1 MAKSRKNG
9 RPKQKLVMGRE
20 GNNITENFN
29 MPSIGIEDIDRAIFT
44 LFDKTL
50 NFNVTYQG
58 ETTKVPV
65 IFATGERFALTR
77 RDSPIRDTNNA
88 LILPMISIMRQDFD
102 FSPGQSGKGTAIAFG
117 EIPEYYVKRRLGKE
131 DRNYQNIINKIGLTN
146 QSNVSSRK
154 NFGLNEISPGNT
166 AKPNTLASRRNG
178 KNLTFMAG
186 MAKSGLQSNLGD
198 NIFEIIDIPYPT
210 FVAVKYNIIF
220 WTQYI
225 QQANQI
231 IESLYSIFKTKHEI
245 QMVTDTG
252 YELVAFFGD
261 TVSANN
267 NFDDFSNDERTIKHS
282 FDVTIPGYILAPN
295 NNDLGSPFRSFFSAP
310 QIEFGYYD
318 ALNPVIVRQDMDQA
332 DSSDFILSDVEMV
345 EDIKGSLRRGQSS
358 EEVQVM
364 VRDPFTN
371 EEVTTYGKV
380 KLRNQRAGE
389 TVIGPAVV
397 KKIDTQ
403 YE

>member
-146 QSNVSSRK
+146 QDNVSSRK

-220 WTQYI
+220 WTQYM

>member
-1 MAKSRKNG
+1 MAKSRKRG

-29 MPSIGIEDIDRAIFT
+29 MPPIGIEDIDRAVFT

-77 RDSPIRDTNNA
+77 RDSPIRDANNA

-117 EIPEYYVKRRLGKE
+117 EIPGYYIKRRLGKE

-146 QSNVSSRK
+146 QDNVSSRK

-166 AKPNTLASRRNG
+166 TKQDTQASRRNG
-178 KNLTFMAG
+178 KNLTFIEG
-186 MAKSGLQSNLGD
+186 MAKSGLQENLGD

-210 FVAVKYNIIF
+210 FVAVKYNITF
-220 WTQYI
+220 WTQYM

-231 IESLYSIFKTKHEI
+231 IESLYSTFKTKHEI
-245 QMVTDTG
+245 QMITDTG

-261 TVSANN
+261 AVSSNS

-282 FDVTIPGYILAPN
+282 FDVTVPGYILAAN

-318 ALNPVIVRQDMDQA
+318 ALNPVIVRQDMNQG
-332 DSSDFILSDVEMV
+332 DSSNFILSDVESV
-345 EDIKGSLRRGQSS
+345 EDIKGKLRRGQSS
-358 EEVQVM
+358 EEVEVM

-371 EEVTTYGKV
+371 EDITTYGKV

-389 TVIGPAVV
+389 TVVGPAVI

>member
-220 WTQYI
+220 WTQYM

-332 DSSDFILSDVEMV
+332 DSSDFILSDVEPV

-364 VRDPFTN
+364 VRDPFAN

-389 TVIGPAVV
+389 TVVGPAVI

>member
-1 MAKSRKNG
+1 
-9 RPKQKLVMGRE
+9 MGRE

-389 TVIGPAVV
+389 TVVGPAVI

>member
-1 MAKSRKNG
+1 MAKLKKTG
-9 RPKQKLVMGRE
+9 RPKQKIVMGRE
-20 GNNITENFN
+20 GNSITENFN
-29 MPSIGIEDIDRAIFT
+29 MPPIGIEDIDRAIFT

-117 EIPEYYVKRRLGKE
+117 EIPGYYVKRRLSKK
-131 DRNYQNIINKIGLTN
+131 DRNYQNIINKSGLTN
-146 QSNVSSRK
+146 QDNVSSRK
-154 NFGLNEISPGNT
+154 NFGLSEISPGNT
-166 AKPNTLASRRNG
+166 TKKDTQASRRNG
-178 KNLTFMAG
+178 KNLTFMQG
-186 MAKSGLQSNLGD
+186 MAKTGLQENLGD

-210 FVAVKYNIIF
+210 FVTVKYNIIF
-220 WTQYI
+220 WTQYM

-231 IESLYSIFKTKHEI
+231 IESLYSTFKTKHEI
-245 QMVTDTG
+245 QVVTDTG

-261 TVSANN
+261 AVSANN

-310 QIEFGYYD
+310 QIEFGYFD
-318 ALNPVIVRQDMDQA
+318 ALNPVVVRQDMDQV
-332 DSSDFILSDVEMV
+332 DSSNFILSDVEQV
-345 EDIKGSLRRGQSS
+345 EDIKGRLQRGQSS
-358 EEVQVM
+358 EEVEVM
-364 VRDPFTN
+364 VRNPFTGQ
-371 EEVTTYGKV
+371 EITTYGKV

-389 TVIGPAVV
+389 TVVGPAVV

>member
-1 MAKSRKNG
+1 
-9 RPKQKLVMGRE
+9 
-20 GNNITENFN
+20 
-29 MPSIGIEDIDRAIFT
+29 
-44 LFDKTL
+44 
-50 NFNVTYQG
+50 
-58 ETTKVPV
+58 
-65 IFATGERFALTR
+65 
-77 RDSPIRDTNNA
+77 
-88 LILPMISIMRQDFD
+88 MRQDFD

-146 QSNVSSRK
+146 QDNVSSRK

-220 WTQYI
+220 WTQYM

-371 EEVTTYGKV
+371 EEATTYGKV

>member
-1 MAKSRKNG
+1 
-9 RPKQKLVMGRE
+9 
-20 GNNITENFN
+20 
-29 MPSIGIEDIDRAIFT
+29 
-44 LFDKTL
+44 
-50 NFNVTYQG
+50 
-58 ETTKVPV
+58 
-65 IFATGERFALTR
+65 
-77 RDSPIRDTNNA
+77 
-88 LILPMISIMRQDFD
+88 MRQDFD

-146 QSNVSSRK
+146 QDNVSSRK

-220 WTQYI
+220 WTQYM

-389 TVIGPAVV
+389 TVVGPAVI